1 MEIFIKLLAF
11 VKVVSVEIL
20 TCNCISH
27 MCYEKRTFI
36 YQRTFLLTLE
46 HCDCRRKC
54 PLKLLNLSRCST
66 GVMTEVRFPLKRRE
80 EDILELTRLL
90 FVLVLSKD
98 RKDKKGQILIVVIV
112 YVSERECVCVYSV
125 DIIKSN

>member
-1 MEIFIKLLAF
+1 M
-11 VKVVSVEIL
+11 
-20 TCNCISH
+20 
-27 MCYEKRTFI
+27 
-36 YQRTFLLTLE
+36 
-46 HCDCRRKC
+46 
-54 PLKLLNLSRCST
+54 KLLNLSRCST
-66 GVMTEVRFPLKRRE
+66 GVMAEVRFPLKRRE

-112 YVSERECVCVYSV
+112 YVSERESVCVYSV

>member
-1 MEIFIKLLAF
+1 
-11 VKVVSVEIL
+11 
-20 TCNCISH
+20 
-27 MCYEKRTFI
+27 
-36 YQRTFLLTLE
+36 
-46 HCDCRRKC
+46 
-54 PLKLLNLSRCST
+54 
-66 GVMTEVRFPLKRRE
+66 MTEVRFPLKRRE

-112 YVSERECVCVYSV
+112 YVSERESVCVYSV